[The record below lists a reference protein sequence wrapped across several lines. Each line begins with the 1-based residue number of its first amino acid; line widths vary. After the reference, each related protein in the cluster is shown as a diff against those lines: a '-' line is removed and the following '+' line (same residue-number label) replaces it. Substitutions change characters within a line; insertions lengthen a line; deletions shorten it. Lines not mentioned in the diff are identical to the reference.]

1 MLNETNQS
9 LKKQL
14 ESMILDLE
22 EKLKEHQKN
31 EDSLRSE
38 VETLKVE
45 ITEKSVLQSRVQE
58 IEAQLVKAES
68 KLHEEVLLELP
79 ISYKTS

>member
-1 MLNETNQS
+1 
-9 LKKQL
+9 
-14 ESMILDLE
+14 MILDLE

-38 VETLKVE
+38 VEILKVE

-58 IEAQLVKAES
+58 IEAQLVTAES

-79 ISYKTS
+79 ISYKTSENSETKVTFKS